1 MTTNAYDYGNK
12 HCSNSLHYMSCFVS
26 AYLCFRRA
34 LRHVN
39 VTLSALIAFCSISFN
54 LYFNFGSMLI
64 LITVHGGWGGWSTW
78 GTCSST
84 CGIGLR
90 RRDRACDSPWPSKD
104 GNHCFGDS
112 VDQDI
117 CMEYQCM

>member
-1 MTTNAYDYGNK
+1 MSYYD
-12 HCSNSLHYMSCFVS
+12 L
-26 AYLCFRRA
+26 
-34 LRHVN
+34 
-39 VTLSALIAFCSISFN
+39 
-54 LYFNFGSMLI
+54 
-64 LITVHGGWGGWSTW
+64 VHGDWGGWSTW

-90 RRDRACDSPWPSKD
+90 RRDRACDSPWPSSD

-117 CMEYQCM
+117 CMDFQCKLYHIISHKQVHIFRQFTIVGRLKETKH